1 MEMSEVQSNSI
12 PPSDTCLQSELQV
25 VCRAFDRGLD
35 HKWENFC
42 TEFKQLWGQFQKEC
56 IQSSQKLVLAEKE
69 AADVRYDTILSDFNG
84 MKAKL
89 GDLERYNQLL
99 QEKLDSTQE
108 EMKSLSAVSM
118 TIQWEKRV
126 TLKQAECQRLTQ
138 QVEKLQKINTT
149 LKRENTLLNT
159 QLEQWNHEES
169 LHDTSINDSP
179 PAAPVTVEWVPTEAY
194 AETPCLTESQ
204 PDDSNEQPTPQL
216 VIADATEHTNQTSAV
231 LETVCTDNHST
242 EQLALCEPQDIQ
254 ESDAKQHLM
263 ELSLEIPSSVA
274 QTVEPDTEVP
284 SEPHVE
290 VTTEPQ
296 PMPNLANDT
305 TEVLKVLIP
314 DVAETPMQ
322 ENTEHPVSNS
332 VVGAAEVPTEVT
344 TPLETDES
352 VEASPTITYTV
363 KKLKRKKTDE
373 SKTTYLLGSNNVLYT
388 WTENDQP
395 GEEVGVKSTR
405 GYKFHKK

>member
-12 PPSDTCLQSELQV
+12 PSDASCLQSELQV

-69 AADVRYDTILSDFNG
+69 AADVRYDTILSDFND

-126 TLKQAECQRLTQ
+126 TMKQAECQRLTQ

-179 PAAPVTVEWVPTEAY
+179 PAAPIAVELVPTEASV
-194 AETPCLTESQ
+194 ETPCLTESQ
-204 PDDSNEQPTPQL
+204 PDGSNEQPTPQL
-216 VIADATEHTNQTSAV
+216 ANADANEHTDHTSVV
-231 LETVCTDNHST
+231 LESVNTDYHSI
-242 EQLALCEPQDIQ
+242 EPALCEPKDAPENDAEQHSM
-254 ESDAKQHLM
+254 ES
-263 ELSLEIPSSVA
+263 SLEIPSSVA

-284 SEPHVE
+284 SEHHVE

-296 PMPNLANDT
+296 PTPNLANDT
-305 TEVLKVLIP
+305 TEVPKVLIL
-314 DVAETPMQ
+314 DVTEPPMQ
-322 ENTEHPVSNS
+322 EATKQHVSHS
-332 VVGAAEVPTEVT
+332 VVGAAEIPSEVT
-344 TPLETDES
+344 TPSETDES
-352 VEASPTITYTV
+352 VEATPAITYTV

-373 SKTTYLLGSNNVLYT
+373 SKTTYLLGSNNVLYA

-395 GEEVGVKSTR
+395 GEEVGVKSAR

>member
-1 MEMSEVQSNSI
+1 MDMSEVQSHSI

-126 TLKQAECQRLTQ
+126 TMKQAECQRLTQ

-159 QLEQWNHEES
+159 QLEQWNHEKS
-169 LHDTSINDSP
+169 LHDTSLNDIP
-179 PAAPVTVEWVPTEAY
+179 PVAPVTVELVPPEASV
-194 AETPCLTESQ
+194 EIPCLTESQ
-204 PDDSNEQPTPQL
+204 PDCSNEQTTPQL
-216 VIADATEHTNQTSAV
+216 AIADATEQTDHTSVV
-231 LETVCTDNHST
+231 LESVNTDDHSV
-242 EQLALCEPQDIQ
+242 EPALCEPKDTP
-254 ESDAKQHLM
+254 ESDAKQHSM
-263 ELSLEIPSSVA
+263 ESSLEILSSVA
-274 QTVEPDTEVP
+274 QTVEPDTEVL
-284 SEPHVE
+284 SEPHVD
-290 VTTEPQ
+290 VTTGPQ

-305 TEVLKVLIP
+305 AEVPKVLIP
-314 DVAETPMQ
+314 DVAETPM
-322 ENTEHPVSNS
+322 EEATEHHVSNS
-332 VVGAAEVPTEVT
+332 VMDAPEVPTEVSK
-344 TPLETDES
+344 PSETDES
-352 VEASPTITYTV
+352 VEAPPTITYTV

-373 SKTTYLLGSNNVLYT
+373 SKTTYLLGSNNVLYA

-395 GEEVGVKSTR
+395 GEEVGVKSSR